1 MNKIALF
8 HPSFSGNEIFKFF
21 CRNLQDIYQLSRI
34 QYIACKDG
42 DDNVERIPEETIEQ
56 IRTNN
61 DVVDVI
67 SEYVQLTKRGRNWFG
82 LCPFH
87 GEQTPSF
94 SVTQDKQIFHCFGC
108 GAGGNVITF
117 VMDIDNLS
125 FQEAVGKLGSRV
137 GIDLDIEP
145 QSGETKTVSKDE
157 TRMKEA
163 HTFAMNYYH
172 HLLLNT
178 EEGEQALRYL
188 EERGFSRELIE
199 HYKIGWSLPNWDA
212 LTTLLERKGFNLAEM
227 AQSGL
232 LIQKE
237 NKNEYFDRFRERI
250 MFPVQDETGQ
260 TIAFSGRVLNTK
272 TQDAKYM
279 NSPESPI
286 FQKSKVLYHLDV
298 ARPIIR
304 KKHKVIVM
312 EGFMDVMAA
321 AKAGIINT
329 VATMGTSLTKEHIQ
343 KLKRLTDTVT
353 VCYDGDAAGFEAAK
367 RAAQLLVQDKMKT
380 EIALLPDQMD
390 PDDYVQK
397 NGAEAFEKQIID
409 RPHAYLAFMMMV
421 ARRNKNFQFENDIL
435 QYVQEVLEHFVGNS
449 SPVERDLYIR
459 QLATETNISEE
470 AIYQQFRKIEGRS
483 IKQNSRQQAPVV
495 VQNTPASRKRVQAID
510 RAEKLLLA
518 HMLHEI
524 DIVDRLHKEYG
535 LHVFIHDSYE
545 AIFVRL
551 IGFYDTY
558 PQADTHRF
566 LESLEDTELRKL
578 VMEATLTERDPEH
591 AGEEV
596 SDCLRQINKHRI
608 ELQIQMK
615 LHKSKEAEKLQD
627 MASAL
632 ELAKEIINLKKSLS
646 TM

>member
-1 MNKIALF
+1 M
-8 HPSFSGNEIFKFF
+8 
-21 CRNLQDIYQLSRI
+21 QDFLQLSRI
-34 QYIACKDG
+34 QYIAYKDG
-42 DDNVERIPEETIEQ
+42 DDYVQRIPEETIEH
-56 IRTNN
+56 IRTSN

-87 GEQTPSF
+87 SEQSPSF
-94 SVTQDKQIFHCFGC
+94 SVSQDKQIFHCFGC
-108 GAGGNVITF
+108 GAGGNAITF

-125 FQEAVGKLGSRV
+125 FQEAVSKLGSRV
-137 GIDLDIEP
+137 GVDIDIEP
-145 QSGETKTVSKDE
+145 QTGETTMIPKEE

-178 EEGEQALRYL
+178 EEGEKGLHYL

-199 HYKIGWSLPNWDA
+199 QYRIGWSLPNWDA

-232 LIQKE
+232 VIQKE

-250 MFPVQDETGQ
+250 MFPVRDEAGNV
-260 TIAFSGRVLNTK
+260 IAFSGRVLNK
-272 TQDAKYM
+272 DTQDAKYM

-286 FQKSKVLYHLDV
+286 FQKSKVLYNLDV
-298 ARPIIR
+298 SRPIIR

-312 EGFMDVMAA
+312 EGFMDVIAA
-321 AKAGIINT
+321 AKAGIMNT
-329 VATMGTSLTKEHIQ
+329 VATMGTALTKEHIN
-343 KLKRLTDTVT
+343 KLKRLTDSVT
-353 VCYDGDAAGFEAAK
+353 ICYDGDSAGFDAAK
-367 RAAQLLVQDKMKT
+367 RAAQLLVQVKMKT

-390 PDDYVQK
+390 PDDFVQK

-421 ARRNKNFQFENDIL
+421 ARRNKNFQFENDTL

-459 QLATETNISEE
+459 QLAKETNISEE
-470 AIYQQFRKIEGRS
+470 AIYQQFRKIEGKT
-483 IKQNSRQQAPVV
+483 IKQNSRQQAPSVA
-495 VQNTPASRKRVQAID
+495 QNLPVSKKLVQAID

-518 HMLHEI
+518 HMLYEV
-524 DIVDRLHKEYG
+524 DIVDRLHQEHG

-566 LESLEDTELRKL
+566 LEILEDTDLRKL

-591 AGEEV
+591 AREEV

-608 ELQIQMK
+608 ELQIQIKM
-615 LHKSKEAEKLQD
+615 HESKEAERMQD
-627 MASAL
+627 MTSAL
-632 ELAKEIINLKKSLS
+632 ALAKQIIELKKSLS

>member
-1 MNKIALF
+1 MSCHF
-8 HPSFSGNEIFKFF
+8 SSFFYF
-21 CRNLQDIYQLSRI
+21 CRNLQDFLQLSRI
-34 QYIACKDG
+34 QYIAYKDG
-42 DDNVERIPEETIEQ
+42 DDNVQRIPEETIEQ
-56 IRTNN
+56 IRTSN

-87 GEQTPSF
+87 NEQSPSF
-94 SVTQDKQIFHCFGC
+94 SVSQDKQIFHCFGC
-108 GAGGNVITF
+108 GAGGNSITF

-125 FQEAVGKLGSRV
+125 FQEALGKLGSRV
-137 GIDLDIEP
+137 GIEIDIEP
-145 QSGETKTVSKDE
+145 QTGETSAVSKEE

-178 EEGEQALRYL
+178 EEGEKALQYL

-199 HYKIGWSLPNWDA
+199 QYRIGWSLPNWDA
-212 LTTLLERKGFNLAEM
+212 LTTLLDRKGFSLAEM

-232 LIQKE
+232 VIQKE

-250 MFPVQDETGQ
+250 MFPVRDEAGHV
-260 TIAFSGRVLNTK
+260 IAFSGRVLNTES
-272 TQDAKYM
+272 QDAKYM

-286 FQKSKVLYHLDV
+286 FQKSKVLYNLDV
-298 ARPIIR
+298 SRPIIR

-312 EGFMDVMAA
+312 EGFMDVIAA
-321 AKAGIINT
+321 AKAGIMNT
-329 VATMGTSLTKEHIQ
+329 VATMGTALTKEQIN

-353 VCYDGDAAGFEAAK
+353 ICYDGDSAGFEAAK

-390 PDDYVQK
+390 PDDFIQS
-397 NGAEAFEKQIID
+397 NGTEAFEKQIID
-409 RPHAYLAFMMMV
+409 RPHAYLAFMMMA
-421 ARRNKNFQFENDIL
+421 ARRNKNFQFENDTL
-435 QYVQEVLEHFVGNS
+435 QYVQEVLEHFVGNT

-459 QLATETNISEE
+459 QLAKETNISEE
-470 AIYQQFRKIEGRS
+470 AIYQQFRKIEGKS
-483 IKQNSRQQAPVV
+483 LKQSTRQQATPVA
-495 VQNTPASRKRVQAID
+495 QNMPVSRKLVQAID

-518 HMLHEI
+518 HMLHQV
-524 DIVDRLHKEYG
+524 DIVDSLHQEHG

-566 LESLEDTELRKL
+566 LEMLEDTELRKL

-591 AGEEV
+591 AREEV

-608 ELQIQMK
+608 ELQIQLKM
-615 LHKSKEAEKLQD
+615 HESKEAERMQD
-627 MASAL
+627 MTSAL
-632 ELAKEIINLKKSLS
+632 ALAKQIIDLKKSLS

>member
-1 MNKIALF
+1 M
-8 HPSFSGNEIFKFF
+8 FF
-21 CRNLQDIYQLSRI
+21 CFLCRNLQDFHQLSRI
-34 QYIACKDG
+34 KYIASKDG
-42 DDNVERIPEETIEQ
+42 DDYMQRIPEEMIEQ
-56 IRTNN
+56 IRTSN

-94 SVTQDKQIFHCFGC
+94 SVSQDKQIFHCFGC
-108 GAGGNVITF
+108 SAGGNAITF
-117 VMDIDNLS
+117 VMDIENLS
-125 FQEAVGKLGSRV
+125 FQEAVSKLGSRV
-137 GIDLDIEP
+137 GIDIDIEP
-145 QSGETKTVSKDE
+145 QTSDSHPVNKDE

-178 EEGEQALRYL
+178 EEGEKALQYL
-188 EERGFSRELIE
+188 EERGFSREIIE
-199 HYKIGWSLPNWDA
+199 QYRIGWSLPNWDA
-212 LTTLLERKGFNLAEM
+212 LTSLLERKGFNLAEM
-227 AQSGL
+227 VQCGL

-250 MFPVQDETGQ
+250 MFPVRNELGHV
-260 TIAFSGRVLNTK
+260 IAFSGRVLNTDS
-272 TQDAKYM
+272 QDAKYM

-304 KKHKVIVM
+304 KKHKVIIM

-321 AKAGIINT
+321 AKAGIVNT
-329 VATMGTSLTKEHIQ
+329 VATMGTSLTREHIQ
-343 KLKRLTDTVT
+343 KLKRITDTVII
-353 VCYDGDAAGFEAAK
+353 CYDGDAAGFEAAK

-380 EIALLPDQMD
+380 EIAILPNQMD

-421 ARRNKNFQFENDIL
+421 ARRNKNFQFENDTL

-459 QLATETNISEE
+459 QLAKETNISEE
-470 AIYQQFRKIEGRS
+470 AIYQQFSKLEGKS
-483 IKQNSRQQAPVV
+483 IKQNTRQQVPSIA
-495 VQNTPASRKRVQAID
+495 QNTPAIHKRVQAID

-518 HMLHEI
+518 HMLDQV
-524 DIVDRLHKEYG
+524 DIVDRLHQEHG

-551 IGFYDTY
+551 IGFYDSY
-558 PQADTHRF
+558 SQADTHRF
-566 LESLEDTELRKL
+566 LEILEDTELRKL

-591 AGEEV
+591 ANEEV

-615 LHKSKEAEKLQD
+615 MHESKEAEKLQD
-627 MASAL
+627 MTRAL
-632 ELAKEIINLKKSLS
+632 KLAKQIIDLKKSLS

>member
-1 MNKIALF
+1 M
-8 HPSFSGNEIFKFF
+8 
-21 CRNLQDIYQLSRI
+21 Q
-34 QYIACKDG
+34 
-42 DDNVERIPEETIEQ
+42 RIPEETIEQ
-56 IRTNN
+56 IRTSN

-87 GEQTPSF
+87 NEQSPSF
-94 SVTQDKQIFHCFGC
+94 SVSQDKQIFHCFGC
-108 GAGGNVITF
+108 GAGGNSITF

-125 FQEAVGKLGSRV
+125 FQEALGKLGSRV
-137 GIDLDIEP
+137 GIEIDIEP
-145 QSGETKTVSKDE
+145 QTGEISSVSKEE

-178 EEGEQALRYL
+178 EEGEKALQYL

-199 HYKIGWSLPNWDA
+199 QYRIGWSLPNWDA
-212 LTTLLERKGFNLAEM
+212 LTTLLDRKGFSLAEM

-232 LIQKE
+232 VIQKE

-250 MFPVQDETGQ
+250 MFPVRDETGHV
-260 TIAFSGRVLNTK
+260 IAFSGRVLNTDS
-272 TQDAKYM
+272 QDAKYM

-286 FQKSKVLYHLDV
+286 FQKSKVLYNLDV
-298 ARPIIR
+298 SRPIIR

-312 EGFMDVMAA
+312 EGFMDVIAA
-321 AKAGIINT
+321 AKAGIMNT
-329 VATMGTSLTKEHIQ
+329 VATMGTALTKEQIN

-353 VCYDGDAAGFEAAK
+353 ICYDGDSAGFEAAK

-390 PDDYVQK
+390 PDDFIQS

-409 RPHAYLAFMMMV
+409 RPHAYLAFMMMA
-421 ARRNKNFQFENDIL
+421 ARRNKNFQFENDTL
-435 QYVQEVLEHFVGNS
+435 QYVQEVLEYFVGNT

-459 QLATETNISEE
+459 QLAKETNISEE
-470 AIYQQFRKIEGRS
+470 AIYQQFRKIEGKS
-483 IKQNSRQQAPVV
+483 LKQSTRQQATPVA
-495 VQNTPASRKRVQAID
+495 QNMPVSRKLVQAID

-518 HMLHEI
+518 HMLHQV
-524 DIVDRLHKEYG
+524 DIVDSLHQEHG

-566 LESLEDTELRKL
+566 LEMLEDTELRKL

-591 AGEEV
+591 AREEV

-608 ELQIQMK
+608 ELQIQLKM
-615 LHKSKEAEKLQD
+615 HESKEAEKMQN
-627 MASAL
+627 MTSAL
-632 ELAKEIINLKKSLS
+632 ALAKQIIDLKKSLS

>member
-1 MNKIALF
+1 MSCHF
-8 HPSFSGNEIFKFF
+8 SSFFIF
-21 CRNLQDIYQLSRI
+21 CRNLQDFLQLSRI
-34 QYIACKDG
+34 QYIAYKDG
-42 DDNVERIPEETIEQ
+42 DENMQRIPEETIEQ
-56 IRTNN
+56 IRTSN

-87 GEQTPSF
+87 NEQSPSF
-94 SVTQDKQIFHCFGC
+94 SVSQDKQIFHCFGC
-108 GAGGNVITF
+108 GAGGNSITF

-125 FQEAVGKLGSRV
+125 FQEALGKLGSRV
-137 GIDLDIEP
+137 GIEIDIEP
-145 QSGETKTVSKDE
+145 QTGETSSVSKEE

-178 EEGEQALRYL
+178 EEGEKALQYL

-199 HYKIGWSLPNWDA
+199 QYRIGWSLPNWDA
-212 LTTLLERKGFNLAEM
+212 LTTLLDRKGFSLAEM

-232 LIQKE
+232 VIQKE

-250 MFPVQDETGQ
+250 MFPVRDETGHV
-260 TIAFSGRVLNTK
+260 IAFSGRVLNTDS
-272 TQDAKYM
+272 QDAKYM

-286 FQKSKVLYHLDV
+286 FQKSKVLYNLDV
-298 ARPIIR
+298 SRPIIR

-312 EGFMDVMAA
+312 EGFMDVIAA
-321 AKAGIINT
+321 AKAGIMNT
-329 VATMGTSLTKEHIQ
+329 VATMGTALTKEQIN

-353 VCYDGDAAGFEAAK
+353 ICYDGDSAGFEAAK

-390 PDDYVQK
+390 PDDFIQS

-409 RPHAYLAFMMMV
+409 RPHAYLAFMMMA
-421 ARRNKNFQFENDIL
+421 ARRNKNFQFENDTL
-435 QYVQEVLEHFVGNS
+435 QYVQEVLEYFVGNT

-459 QLATETNISEE
+459 QLAKETNISEE
-470 AIYQQFRKIEGRS
+470 AIYQQFRKIEGKS
-483 IKQNSRQQAPVV
+483 LKQSTRQQATPVA
-495 VQNTPASRKRVQAID
+495 QNMPVSRKLVQAID

-518 HMLHEI
+518 HMLHQV
-524 DIVDRLHKEYG
+524 DIVDSLHQEHG

-566 LESLEDTELRKL
+566 LEMLEDTELRKL

-591 AGEEV
+591 AREEV

-608 ELQIQMK
+608 ELQIQLKM
-615 LHKSKEAEKLQD
+615 HESKEAEKMQN
-627 MASAL
+627 MTSAL
-632 ELAKEIINLKKSLS
+632 ALAKQIIDLKKSLS